1 MNHFFSRKEQNSWQF
16 VSLIKSLSN
25 SKWSSAKPLWH
36 EAWVEADFNSQSV
49 TLKFGRMN
57 YLFNSCIYFQ
67 EMFVVVGLLCHLPS
81 EIKQAESEL
90 SINTL
95 RGAKSRG
102 GCTSW
107 GRESL
112 FSPLP
117 RRVPLLAPQL
127 RLAQHSCWHAGSRG
141 CISAEN
147 SEICH
152 ALKADFPGVKPWQ
165 YECLKS

>member
-16 VSLIKSLSN
+16 VSLIISLGN

-36 EAWVEADFNSQSV
+36 EAWVEADFNSRSV

-102 GCTSW
+102 GCTSI
-107 GRESL
+107 GAESL
-112 FSPLP
+112 FFPLSQD
-117 RRVPLLAPQL
+117 VSL
-127 RLAQHSCWHAGSRG
+127 CWHHSSGWHSIPAGMQ
-141 CISAEN
+141 
-147 SEICH
+147 
-152 ALKADFPGVKPWQ
+152 ALVAASLQKTPRFAMPWKQ
-165 YECLKS
+165 IFQVLSHDNVSV